1 MLTENE
7 ELFEEIQVF
16 NMIMFFKNIKQFVKI
31 VYVKENLE
39 TT

>member
-16 NMIMFFKNIKQFVKI
+16 NMIMFLKNIKQFVKI